1 MRRTVAG
8 VARLRQGCGLVVAT
22 SGAMG
27 VTVVGFG
34 EALSVGGR
42 AWWAVALGV
51 AIFVAC
57 LVLISR
63 NARRRR

>member
-1 MRRTVAG
+1 

-22 SGAMG
+22 AGAMG

-34 EALSVGGR
+34 EALTVGGR
-42 AWWAVALGV
+42 AWNAVALGV
-51 AIFVAC
+51 AIFAVC

-63 NARRRR
+63 NARRSR